1 MYYDYRQKRSEK
13 MSRLNKFISITI
25 FVLFVLACNFVT
37 QPIEDVQNVAGT
49 AQSIA
54 SALPMETLQALASQ
68 VASQVPAETL
78 QALPSAAPTL
88 EALATQFGSMFNPQ
102 GTPVEAWKDIP
113 IMPEATAGQEFDS
126 QNYSFKT
133 SATVQD
139 VQNYY
144 NEQLAG
150 LGWTQISNVPSDTNG
165 AIMLFSKGSNVLT
178 ILITSNEGSTVVI
191 LTLV

>member
-1 MYYDYRQKRSEK
+1 
-13 MSRLNKFISITI
+13 MSRLNKFISLTI
-25 FVLFVLACNFVT
+25 LVLFILACNFVT
-37 QPIEDVQNVAGT
+37 QPIKDVQNVAGT

-54 SALPMETLQALASQ
+54 SALPVETIQALASQ

-78 QALPSAAPTL
+78 QALPSMAPSL
-88 EALATQFGSMFNPQ
+88 EALATDFGNMFNPQ
-102 GTPVEAWKDIP
+102 GTPVEAWKEIP

-133 SATVQD
+133 NATVQD

-144 NEQLAG
+144 NEQLPG
-150 LGWTQISNVPSDTNG
+150 LSWTKTFDIPSDANG
-165 AIMLFSKGSNVLT
+165 AILLFSKGSNVLT
-178 ILITSNEGSTVVI
+178 ITITSNEGSTVVI

>member
-1 MYYDYRQKRSEK
+1 

-25 FVLFVLACNFVT
+25 LVLFILACNFVT

-68 VASQVPAETL
+68 VASQIPAETL
-78 QALPSAAPTL
+78 QALPSVAPSL
-88 EALATQFGSMFNPQ
+88 EALATTFGNMFDPQ
-102 GTPVEAWKDIP
+102 GTPVEAWREIP
-113 IMPEATAGQEFDS
+113 IMPQATAGQEFDGGT
-126 QNYSFKT
+126 YSFKAN
-133 SATVQD
+133 ATVQE

-150 LGWTQISNVPSDTNG
+150 LGWDQTFSSPADANG
-165 AIMLFSKGSNVLT
+165 AVMLFSKDSSILT
-178 ILITSNEGSTVVI
+178 ITIASTEGSTVVI
-191 LTLV
+191 LALA